1 RGRMV
6 LDKTRLGPIKNH
18 GIGGFADARIPK
30 GQMIWMFDARID
42 VRVPISDLP
51 TLPPPMRAFLRKYG
65 YEEMHEDR
73 RTIVL
78 CGHHARHVNHS
89 KDANVTEGEADI
101 AARDIERGGELT
113 CNYYAF
119 DLDAER
125 KPSQGR
131 STRAA
136 RKSRSVLV

>member
-1 RGRMV
+1 MFLV
-6 LDKTRLGPIKNH
+6 KTRIGPSKIH
-18 GIGGFADARIPK
+18 GIGVFAEERIPK
-30 GQMIWMFDARID
+30 GQMIWVLDARID
-42 VRVPISDLP
+42 VRVSISDLP
-51 TLPPPMRAFLRKYG
+51 TFPPPMRAFLRKYG
-65 YEEMHEDR
+65 YEEMHEGR

-78 CGHHARHVNHS
+78 CGDHARHVNHS
-89 KDANVTEGEADI
+89 NDPNVTDGEADL
-101 AARDIERGGELT
+101 AARDIERGEELT

-125 KPSQGR
+125 KLSQGR